1 MRFVCQNLAGEDGA
15 DIGSDREAATCVQR
29 KRFSMWENADPKR
42 LSTQSFSPQKMA
54 GSQN

>member
-29 KRFSMWENADPKR
+29 KRFSMWENADPKH
-42 LSTQSFSPQKMA
+42 LSTQSFSSQKMA